1 MVVTFALLACAIAS
15 VWWPKTFP
23 GGGRT
28 VAPWMGLYAAAI
40 VVGVLS
46 GVLTVAA
53 VVALIV
59 MTGVCL
65 ISTRWGPR
73 PGAWAWSLAAG
84 GLGLALALHA
94 LPGFHNPLLVNA
106 VRTSA
111 DAVPF
116 TLYANF
122 DKASVGL
129 LLLAC
134 FAPRVTSLNEVRGI
148 AIPTVVA
155 ATATAAASIGL
166 AWAAGY
172 VHPEYKLSSL
182 PPFTPEFLFVN
193 LFFTCVAEETFF
205 RGLIQE
211 NLTRVVAS
219 HPRLGF
225 LPVLSSAILFGLAH
239 VGGGM
244 LYLALATLAGLGYA
258 WVYAKTRRVEAAVLT
273 HFAVNATHFLF
284 FTYPALAK

>member
-1 MVVTFALLACAIAS
+1 MVITFALLACAIAS

-23 GGGRT
+23 GGGRS
-28 VAPWMGLYAAAI
+28 VAPWMGLYAAAVI
-40 VVGVLS
+40 AGFIA
-46 GVLTVAA
+46 GVLTGAA
-53 VVALIV
+53 VIALII
-59 MTGVCL
+59 MTGICVT
-65 ISTRWGPR
+65 STRLGPR
-73 PGAWAWSLAAG
+73 PGAWVWPLAAG

-106 VRTSA
+106 VRTSP

-134 FAPRVTSLNEVRGI
+134 FAPRVTSLSEVRDI
-148 AIPTVVA
+148 AMPTAAAVA
-155 ATATAAASIGL
+155 ATAAVSIGM
-166 AWAAGY
+166 AWATGY

-182 PPFTPEFLFVN
+182 PPFTAEFLFVN
-193 LFFTCVAEETFF
+193 LLFTCVAEEAFF

-211 NLTRVVAS
+211 RLTRAVAS
-219 HPRLGF
+219 RPRLGF
-225 LPVLSSAILFGLAH
+225 LPFVSSAILFGLAH

-244 LYLALATLAGLGYA
+244 LYVALATLAGLGYA
-258 WVYAKTRRVEAAVLT
+258 GVYAKTRRVEAAVLT

-284 FTYPALAK
+284 FTYPALSK